1 MKKRLDNYNISITL
15 TDEVLD
21 FLIEKGY
28 NQNFGARPLRR
39 AIENYLEDPLSEEI
53 LQGRFEGKKHVKAR
67 VHEGKLVFDEV
78 VESPEPALANAESSL

>member
-1 MKKRLDNYNISITL
+1 MKKIIEIELKSVKKRLDNYNISITL

-28 NQNFGARPLRR
+28 DQNFGARPLRR

-53 LQGRFEGKKHVKAR
+53 LQGRFEGR
-67 VHEGKLVFDEV
+67 
-78 VESPEPALANAESSL
+78 NM

>member
-1 MKKRLDNYNISITL
+1 MKKRLENYNISITL

-53 LQGRFEGKKHVKAR
+53 LQGRFEGKETCK
-67 VHEGKLVFDEV
+67 GKGT
-78 VESPEPALANAESSL
+78 